1 MFRIEKYM
9 GKISVTIEKG
19 DELFGAWAESIKGIY
34 GEGRTVKETK
44 ENLLASIR
52 LYKELNM
59 ELPVE
64 LRGDVEV
71 EWHFDVPSFLQYY
84 DGIFTKAALERIT
97 GINQKQLGHY
107 ASGRKR
113 PRRNQV
119 EKMEKAMHG
128 FIDELNQVHLV

>member
-1 MFRIEKYM
+1 M

-34 GEGRTVKETK
+34 GEGRTVKE
-44 ENLLASIR
+44 
-52 LYKELNM
+52 M
-59 ELPVE
+59 E